1 MDWKCPQ
8 MSLCPNLGTE
18 RFETNW
24 KFAIVFSEGALRCK
38 VSPKC
43 KKLQPLILASFLL
56 SSALRA
62 LDRRNLLCAKF
73 LAKQSIHYRSA
84 AFICC
89 RYWQGLAGGWP
100 GLQRG
105 RRVGSAGHQ
114 GSPSWGR
121 LSSPNPALL
130 CLTKALK
137 LKGVVFWIGSE
148 CCTLTLRFIA

>member
-1 MDWKCPQ
+1 

-73 LAKQSIHYRSA
+73 LAKQSIHYAVLHSSVADIGRVLLVA
-84 AFICC
+84 
-89 RYWQGLAGGWP
+89 GLAC
-100 GLQRG
+100 R
-105 RRVGSAGHQ
+105 
-114 GSPSWGR
+114 
-121 LSSPNPALL
+121 
-130 CLTKALK
+130 
-137 LKGVVFWIGSE
+137 GVVG
-148 CCTLTLRFIA
+148 